1 MLPDAPLI
9 PTITRRFIPS
19 FSSVLVLLFHFQN
32 KSYQKVFSLC
42 FILPYNHSQS
52 PLEVFNMAG
61 VSAPGK
67 TAINTDEAG
76 QRLRKAR
83 ERLGLKF
90 REVEVAS
97 QKIAD
102 RHSNEEFSIGLSRL
116 SEIENK
122 SIVPS
127 VFRLYSLSTIYRL
140 DFREV
145 LSWYG
150 IDLDEQ
156 SADAHQHQLEE
167 THVVQFSPNGFGEVQ
182 APLSLDPGVDLT
194 QTTFL
199 SRVIT
204 RWGALPLHMLNA
216 IDTKRKRYA
225 VLGSEDW
232 SMFPILHPGSLL
244 LINDASKVV
253 NSGWND
259 EWERPIY
266 FFEHRGGYLCGWC
279 HLDRD
284 RLVVMSHPS
293 SSEPPKVFLYP
304 NEIEVLGQVVGVAM
318 SLDSPRRRRIRP
330 SDS

>member
-1 MLPDAPLI
+1 
-9 PTITRRFIPS
+9 
-19 FSSVLVLLFHFQN
+19 
-32 KSYQKVFSLC
+32 
-42 FILPYNHSQS
+42 
-52 PLEVFNMAG
+52 MAG
-61 VSAPGK
+61 VYAPGK
-67 TAINTDEAG
+67 TAITTDEAG

-102 RHSNEEFSIGLSRL
+102 RHANEEYSIGLSRL

-122 SIVPS
+122 SVVPS

-156 SADAHQHQLEE
+156 SADAQLHELE
-167 THVVQFSPNGFGEVQ
+167 QTHSIQFSPNGFGEVQ

-194 QTTFL
+194 KTTFL

-204 RWGALPLHMLNA
+204 RWGALPLHMLKSL
-216 IDTKRKRYA
+216 DTKRKRYA
-225 VLGSEDW
+225 VIGTEDW

-244 LINDASKVV
+244 VINEVTKIV

-266 FFEHRGGYLCGWC
+266 FFEHRDGNLCGWC
-279 HLDRD
+279 HMDRD
-284 RLVVMSHPS
+284 RLVVLSHPS
-293 SSEPPKVFLYP
+293 SSEPPKIFLYP

-318 SLDSPRRRRIRP
+318 SLDSARRRRVRP
-330 SDS
+330 SDVL